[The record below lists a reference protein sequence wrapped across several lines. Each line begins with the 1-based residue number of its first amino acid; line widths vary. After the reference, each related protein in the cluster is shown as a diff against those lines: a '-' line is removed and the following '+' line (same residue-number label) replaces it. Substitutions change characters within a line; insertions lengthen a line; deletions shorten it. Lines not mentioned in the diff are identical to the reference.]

1 MRLNKYISE
10 RGVGSRRQ
18 ADQWI
23 EAGRVTI
30 NGLPATLGTQ
40 VSDVDDVRIDGKP
53 LGVRRTAVY
62 VLLNKPVT
70 QEKAAAGFGAIL
82 EMLGKL

>member
-1 MRLNKYISE
+1 VDEERRLLYVGITRAKQTLAITWCRNRTKYGSAVSCAPSTFLKELDPELVE
-10 RGVGSRRQ
+10 R
-18 ADQWI
+18 
-23 EAGRVTI
+23 
-30 NGLPATLGTQ
+30 L
-40 VSDVDDVRIDGKP
+40 DG
-53 LGVRRTAVY
+53 G